1 MEDGVKSR
9 LFIVDHL
16 CVLPYGHNLN
26 ALVVYKR
33 ALQERFDEVHCL
45 APEQLSSIAEQA
57 TEVEKVLYFPYSGIL
72 PSQSYRPRNSA
83 RSNSIR
89 QANGRSPDYYR
100 EAAWSFHT
108 RLQSILNIDYAK
120 LRTSSNWKALIE
132 KYQFTSRDIIFFP
145 SAEHYGVTTLLDILE
160 KASPASRPSVVIR
173 AIGVAEGAAYADFQ
187 QRSKFFD
194 AIRSAT
200 RSGVNISVAAETQP
214 LQKFLEQVL
223 DLQVHILSYPLSLSL
238 KEPAWSRP
246 LVISSPG
253 QGRVDK
259 GFFRLFPIIKELSA
273 ASAPGDFRFEIQDM
287 RRSDPYYRARYSDM
301 LRRADNVTLL
311 PERLSQEEIDAMYL
325 RADILILP
333 YDADTYALRGSAVY
347 QEGIS
352 AGCLFVCSA
361 GVGLSNLVGR
371 YENGFN
377 ASSDADFVQKI
388 LALSRLDRQQV
399 CERTERA
406 RSQYEIDYRNGID
419 ETFGAIHK

>member
-1 MEDGVKSR
+1 MDNGVKSR

-33 ALQERFDEVHCL
+33 ALRERFDEVHCL
-45 APEQLSSIAEQA
+45 APERLSSIAEQA

-72 PSQSYRPRNSA
+72 PSDSYRPRKSGRPTSA
-83 RSNSIR
+83 SR
-89 QANGRSPDYYR
+89 ANGRSIDYYR
-100 EAAWSFHT
+100 DAAWRFHT

-120 LRTSSNWKALIE
+120 IRTSSNWKALID
-132 KYQFTSRDIIFFP
+132 KYQFTSRDVVFFP
-145 SAEHYGVTTLLDILE
+145 SAEHYGVTTLLEILE
-160 KASPASRPSVVIR
+160 KAPASSRPSVVIR

-187 QRSKFFD
+187 QRSKFINVIRS
-194 AIRSAT
+194 AIRSEV
-200 RSGVNISVAAETQP
+200 RVSVSAETQP

-223 DLQVHILSYPLSLSL
+223 DIPVRILPYPLSLSL

-246 LVISSPG
+246 LTISSPG

-273 ASAPGDFRFEIQDM
+273 ASAAGDFRFEIQDM
-287 RRSDPYYRARYSDM
+287 RKSDPHFRARYSDM
-301 LRRADNVTLL
+301 LRRTDNVTLF
-311 PERLSQEEIDAMYL
+311 PERLSQDEIDAMYL

-361 GVGLSNLVGR
+361 GLGLSNLVGR

-388 LALSRLDRQQV
+388 LALGRLDRQQV
-399 CERTERA
+399 RERIDRA

-419 ETFGAIHK
+419 ETFGAIQK